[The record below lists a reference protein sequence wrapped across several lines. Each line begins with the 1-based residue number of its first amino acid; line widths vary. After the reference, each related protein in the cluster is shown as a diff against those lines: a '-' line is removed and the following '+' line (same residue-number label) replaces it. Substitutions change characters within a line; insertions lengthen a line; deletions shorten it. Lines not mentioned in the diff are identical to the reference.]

1 MQITTANYIVDQII
15 YDGSSAEL
23 AGFIGSNGAVM
34 PKGHNDNSS
43 KYNTP
48 NWQNS
53 ECTFSATLNYGQNI
67 NIAYNLANTDSN
79 QINLPAGAVF
89 QLLGYKSENIT
100 KYEAAEVLDQVVIS
114 RTPSGNIT
122 KLDFNYFKE
131 DIYSQY
137 FIRYYN
143 RDKAYHIVNN
153 ADETNN
159 DTFVQTNSFINL
171 VPSNAKDGIA
181 KVGFQGYPGTEVF
194 INGNK
199 FIVGNSGQFELYNKN
214 ISIYALGAKAKV
226 GEPFVITYK
235 YIPSDIKEG

>member
-23 AGFIGSNGAVM
+23 AGFIGSNSAVM

-100 KYEAAEVLDQVVIS
+100 KYEEALKIDRI
-114 RTPSGNIT
+114 
-122 KLDFNYFKE
+122 
-131 DIYSQY
+131 
-137 FIRYYN
+137 
-143 RDKAYHIVNN
+143 N
-153 ADETNN
+153 AI
-159 DTFVQTNSFINL
+159 QIIKIN
-171 VPSNAKDGIA
+171 KI
-181 KVGFQGYPGTEVF
+181 
-194 INGNK
+194 
-199 FIVGNSGQFELYNKN
+199 
-214 ISIYALGAKAKV
+214 
-226 GEPFVITYK
+226 
-235 YIPSDIKEG
+235 